1 MDPSSNGPGPGPA
14 TLKIR
19 LSAVQ
24 AHGGVATVATVPVG
38 NPILGTGGARS
49 GEVATNAPATA
60 SAGDNP
66 TSTTIR
72 LTVPTTTPV
81 FPYTYE
87 EQFII
92 RMPPALANQLREE
105 LREGEQPED
114 LSITFID
121 ARRATVLFHGRRY
134 VGALLD
140 LPTILETHK
149 TRDRTQYYK
158 IADISQ
164 MLMVLP
170 EGAPE
175 TGECLAQW
183 EATGWQLA
191 DGITPPMRAVR
202 KRRFRRA
209 TGEMAGRERDVEALE
224 KRVQALLDRD
234 SQAATS
240 SFTVY
245 DGAGR
250 AILMGGGSDGKL
262 VRLPAGGPT
271 EGQTEGG
278 QPEEHEE
285 VADELEHE
293 SDEEFAAELEEE
305 MLLEEQATEAG
316 DETSQ
321 QLSPRSPATTLNAP
335 SPSPS
340 PAVIE
345 LQAKINER
353 KAQLASVSNPLIK
366 ARLEDVI
373 RQLEQDLQARI
384 K

>member
-1 MDPSSNGPGPGPA
+1 MASPGSGPGPA

-24 AHGGVATVATVPVG
+24 AHSGVAT
-38 NPILGTGGARS
+38 
-49 GEVATNAPATA
+49 ATA
-60 SAGDNP
+60 VPAGNSVLGAHGVRDSGTTGNFSATSSAGGNSA
-66 TSTTIR
+66 STTIR

-92 RMPPALANQLREE
+92 RMPPVLANQLREE

-114 LSITFID
+114 LSITFAD
-121 ARRATVLFHGRRY
+121 TRRATVLFHGRRY
-134 VGALLD
+134 VGVLLD

-158 IADISQ
+158 VADISQ
-164 MLMVLP
+164 ILMVLP

-175 TGECLAQW
+175 TRERLAQW

-191 DGITPPMRAVR
+191 DGIAPPMRAVR

-234 SQAATS
+234 SQAVTS

-250 AILMGGGSDGKL
+250 AILLGGGSDGKL
-262 VRLPAGGPT
+262 VRLPAGSIT
-271 EGQTEGG
+271 EG
-278 QPEEHEE
+278 QPEEGQPEE
-285 VADELEHE
+285 QEEPVDGLEHE

-316 DETSQ
+316 DEKSL
-321 QLSPRSPATTLNAP
+321 QLSPRSPVPTLNAP